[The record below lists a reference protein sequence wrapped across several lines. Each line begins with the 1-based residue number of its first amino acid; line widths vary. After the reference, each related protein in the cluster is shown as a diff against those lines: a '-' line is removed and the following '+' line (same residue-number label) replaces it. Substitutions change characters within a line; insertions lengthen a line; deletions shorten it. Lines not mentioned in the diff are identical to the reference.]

1 MGENDDNRIREEMT
15 RHLEE
20 LLSVFDDFEG
30 VVYITDV
37 STHEILYANRYATAR
52 YGELVGKICWQ
63 RLREGQDGPC
73 PVCPDVGPAEGESG
87 LRGSI
92 PRESYDTRTGTW
104 YQRSD
109 QIIRWADGRAVRM
122 SIAVDI
128 TRLKQ
133 TEEALSKSEAKYR
146 SIFEHAVEGMFQA
159 TPDGKYLS
167 VNPAYAKMCGFQSP
181 EEMIAAIDDI
191 QTDLYVDPDD
201 RNTIKLLYEQIGV
214 VRNFETQLRRRDGQ
228 KIWISANARAVRD
241 DAGNILFYEGTVK
254 DVTERKLAVDALRQ
268 SERRFSIAFHES
280 PTPTIIS
287 SVTDGR
293 YVDVNRSFLAMLGYE
308 REEVIGRAAFDL
320 GIWAEP
326 QGRVGV
332 VEKLQREGRL
342 RDEPLRLRTKSG
354 ETRDVLASASII
366 KLHGH
371 NLILSLFQDITE
383 RRRTEERLRESEQR
397 YRDFFQTSRDCVFI
411 SSPKGDW
418 LDFNDAAVELF
429 GFADRAEL
437 MRIKIQDLYERPE
450 QREELL
456 RRIEEVGFI
465 KDFPV
470 NLRRKD
476 GSVIQT
482 LMTSVGRKD
491 ENHRLIH
498 HQGTIKDV
506 TRQKALEARL
516 QLAHKMEALGTLAGG
531 IAHDFNNIL
540 GIIVG
545 FTEMALLEL
554 PGGSR
559 PSAHLQKALEGIH
572 RAERLVQQIVA
583 IGQPPQQQRQPL
595 EMLSL
600 IKDSL
605 RLLRTSLPE
614 TIEIRGRYDCKG
626 SILGESSEVQQ
637 LILNLCANAGHA
649 MREQGGILEISLQEV
664 TVESPEVMDYG
675 DLSCGRYVKFMVRD
689 TGHGI
694 DPAIRDRI
702 FDPYFTTK
710 PAGEGSGLGLSIVH
724 GTVKK
729 YGGALKI
736 DSEAGDGT
744 CIQIFLPTVEA
755 EPEVSEQQAF
765 RDVPPGRGS
774 ILFVDDEFALIDV
787 GKQMLTR
794 LGYEVLALSNPRD
807 ALMAFV
813 ERPAQ
818 FDVVITDMTMPQMSG
833 VDLARR
839 VMEVRPDI
847 PVILCTGYSEQV
859 DKEKAK
865 ELGIRGF
872 LMKPCSLRDFGKTL
886 FLVLGGQRRQSL
898 ETAGRV

>member
-1 MGENDDNRIREEMT
+1 MAENNDNRMKEET
-15 RHLEE
+15 PRHLEA

-37 STHEILYANRYATAR
+37 TTHEILYANRYATDR
-52 YGELVGKICWQ
+52 YGDLVGKICWQ
-63 RLREGQDGPC
+63 RLQEGQDGPC
-73 PVCPDVGPAEGESG
+73 PACPDVGSAEGESG
-87 LRGSI
+87 PRGSI
-92 PRESYDTRTGTW
+92 PREAWDTKTGTW

-109 QIIRWADGRAVRM
+109 RIIRWSDDRAVRM

-133 TEEALSKSEAKYR
+133 TEEALRKSEAKYR

-167 VNPAYAKMCGFQSP
+167 VNPAYARMCGFQSP
-181 EEMIAAIDDI
+181 EEMIAAIEDI

-241 DAGNILFYEGTVK
+241 DNGNILFYEGTVK

-326 QGRVGV
+326 ESRVGV

-354 ETRDVLASASII
+354 GTRDVLASASII
-366 KLHGH
+366 KLYGH

-383 RRRTEERLRESEQR
+383 RKRTEKRLRESEQR

-437 MRIKIQDLYERPE
+437 MRVKIQDLYEDPE

-456 RRIEEVGFI
+456 RRVEEVGFI
-465 KDFPV
+465 KDYPV

-476 GSVIQT
+476 GTVIQT
-482 LMTSVGRKD
+482 LMTSVGRYD

-506 TRQKALEARL
+506 TRQRALEARL
-516 QLAHKMEALGTLAGG
+516 QQAHKMEALGTLAGG

-554 PGGSR
+554 AEDSR
-559 PSAHLQKALEGIH
+559 TSGYLRKALEGIH

-605 RLLRTSLPE
+605 RLLRTSLPK
-614 TIEIRGRYDCKG
+614 TIKVSEKYDCKG
-626 SILGESSEVQQ
+626 LILGEPSEVQQ
-637 LILNLCANAGHA
+637 LILNLCANASHA
-649 MREQGGILEISLQEV
+649 LRGRAGVLEIGLQEV
-664 TVESPEVMDYG
+664 TVETPQVMDYG
-675 DLSCGRYVKFMVRD
+675 DLSCGRYVKFIVRD

-710 PAGEGSGLGLSIVH
+710 PGGEGSGLGLSIVH
-724 GTVKK
+724 STVMN

-736 DSEAGDGT
+736 DSVTGEGT
-744 CIQIFLPTVEA
+744 CIEIFLPAVEA
-755 EPEVSEQQAF
+755 EPEVSDQQAF
-765 RDVPPGRGS
+765 RAILPGKGR
-774 ILFVDDEFALIDV
+774 ILFVDDEFALMDV

-794 LGYEVLALSNPRD
+794 LGYQVLALSNPTD

-813 ERPAQ
+813 DRPDQ

-847 PVILCTGYSEQV
+847 PVILCTGYSEHV
-859 DKEKAK
+859 DREKAK
-865 ELGIRGF
+865 QLGIRGF
-872 LMKPCSLRDFGKTL
+872 LMKPCSLRDFGETV
-886 FLVLGGQRRQSL
+886 FDVLGGQARQSL
-898 ETAGRV
+898 EKAGQV